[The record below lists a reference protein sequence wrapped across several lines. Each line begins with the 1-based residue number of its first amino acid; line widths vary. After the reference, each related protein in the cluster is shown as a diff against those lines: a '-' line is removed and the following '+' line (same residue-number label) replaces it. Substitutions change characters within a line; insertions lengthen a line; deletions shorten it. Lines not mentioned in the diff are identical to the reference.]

1 MGAMDP
7 EKRSALVG
15 AVLGSAVAAMGAFIV
30 AIAARY
36 VPVPDSDIHVPRTVL
51 GLLGAGAILCGLSF
65 ALSVL
70 GRRVS
75 ATFAVPGI
83 ALAFLV
89 PAAWI
94 AFGPG
99 IRECTSGFSLGF
111 LTISS
116 KAGAGSFTCR
126 AAFAIA
132 ALLAAAIVVAGAGS
146 VVKLWAPSAWGDR
159 LENAGGGAAALL
171 VGVVLLAALVIA
183 SPVLLVK
190 WAARRAYARLNGG
203 SESPEA

>member
-1 MGAMDP
+1 MDP

-15 AVLGSAVAAMGAFIV
+15 AVLGSAVAAMGAFVV
-30 AIAARY
+30 AIAVRY
-36 VPVPDSDIHVPRTVL
+36 VPIPDSDIHVPRAIL
-51 GLLGAGAILCGLSF
+51 GVLGAGFVLCGLSF

-75 ATFAVPGI
+75 TTFAVVGI
-83 ALAFLV
+83 ALAFVV
-89 PAAWI
+89 PTAWI

-99 IRECTSGFSLGF
+99 IRECTSSFSLGF

-116 KAGAGSFTCR
+116 KADAGSFTCR
-126 AAFAIA
+126 AAFGIA
-132 ALLAAAIVVAGAGS
+132 TVLAAAIVVAGAGS

-159 LENAGGGAAALL
+159 LEKAGGGAAALL
-171 VGVVLLAALVIA
+171 VGVVLLVALVIA

-203 SESPEA
+203 SESSEA

>member
-1 MGAMDP
+1 MDP
-7 EKRSALVG
+7 ERRSALAG
-15 AVLGSAVAAMGAFIV
+15 ALLGSAVAAMGAFIV

-51 GLLGAGAILCGLSF
+51 GLLGAGTILCGLSF

-99 IRECTSGFSLGF
+99 IRECTSSFSLGF

-116 KAGAGSFTCR
+116 KAGAGITCR